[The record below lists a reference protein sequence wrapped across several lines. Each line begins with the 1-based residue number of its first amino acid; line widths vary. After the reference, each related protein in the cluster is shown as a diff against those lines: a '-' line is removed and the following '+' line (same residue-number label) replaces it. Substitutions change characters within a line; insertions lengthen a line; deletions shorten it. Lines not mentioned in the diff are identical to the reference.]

1 MHDEFATALDRLL
14 DTTIG
19 ATITLGIYALWPTWE
34 RTLLP
39 DTTADLIEADRAYM
53 HALRGP
59 WFDGG
64 KRRDTVAAA
73 RARARLART
82 NTEASVQRA
91 LLEPES
97 RHAQFGTDR
106 ATGILTS
113 MRRFADG
120 ALALEAYFEG
130 DLPPPPPV
138 ARTLADQLD
147 ATLAELAAAAREHRA
162 PSDLPPLR
170 ETQQELAALVG
181 PAAPLAEETDRMVNS
196 LAIAA
201 HILEAP
207 PTEVDR
213 AGTSPVVVAVSA
225 KQRA

>member
-1 MHDEFATALDRLL
+1 MAYAGVHDEFATGLDRLL

-39 DTTADLIEADRAYM
+39 DTTADLIEADRVYVDS
-53 HALRGP
+53 LLGS

-64 KRRDTVAAA
+64 KGRDAIAAA

-91 LLEPES
+91 LLERQVS
-97 RHAQFGTDR
+97 RAQFGTDR

-113 MRRFADG
+113 MRRFADA
-120 ALALEAYFEG
+120 ALALEAYLDDE
-130 DLPPPPPV
+130 LPTAPPV

-147 ATLAELAAAAREHRA
+147 ATLTELAAAAREHRP
-162 PSDLPPLR
+162 PSGLPPLR
-170 ETQQELAALVG
+170 DTQQELAALVG
-181 PAAPLAEETDRMVNS
+181 PAVPVAEETDRMVNS
-196 LAIAA
+196 LAIGA
-201 HILEAP
+201 HPRGA
-207 PTEVDR
+207 R
-213 AGTSPVVVAVSA
+213 H
-225 KQRA
+225 RR